1 MLGRAGAISL
11 MSTIARFAKDLI
23 IGITGSFFSRLA
35 IQMFTV
41 GCTKSILQ
49 RTPVRFLVGA
59 ANANQA
65 AIFVIPSEVEESLD
79 IVWPLLRS
87 ETLRDVSTPLDMTER
102 ERAGLLLQNL

>member
-65 AIFVIPSEVEESLD
+65 AIFVIPSEVEESLT
-79 IVWPLLRS
+79 VAWPLFDRKHF
-87 ETLRDVSTPLDMTER
+87 EMVSTPLDMTER
-102 ERAGLLLQNL
+102 ERAG